1 MDSKGKDMEAK
12 NWNEELK
19 CGRGARAGGMEGGRE
34 RERER
39 ERVREAFERTH
50 RRERGSEERGRK
62 GSLEGEV
69 MKGRYVGRMGMAQ
82 INTEGRHRV
91 E

>member
-1 MDSKGKDMEAK
+1 MGRKGKHMDATNGNPEPM
-12 NWNEELK
+12 
-19 CGRGARAGGMEGGRE
+19 CGRGGWGGGRVGG

-50 RRERGSEERGRK
+50 RRERGREERRRK
-62 GSLEGEV
+62 EAREGKV
-69 MKGRYVGRMGMAQ
+69 IQGRYGGRMGMAQ